1 MLSDFQSQFL
11 EISRAIIPI
20 VLVILIIQ
28 SIFMPEVPLSDTVL
42 FLIGSLM
49 VILGIALFLVGVNIG
64 LIPIGNAIGSDIP
77 RSGSMP
83 LILITAFLFGFLAT
97 VAEPDVRVLSDMIQ
111 TISENSI
118 ERLHLILVIA
128 IGVGFFV
135 AVAILRIIY
144 RVPLAYLFTGGYLLV
159 MALILLSP
167 GSYIPIAFDA
177 GGVTT
182 GPITVPFILSLGI
195 GVTSVLG
202 GRSAISDGFGLIG
215 LASIGPIIGVLVMG
229 IVAS

>member
-97 VAEPDVRVLSDMIQ
+97 VA
-111 TISENSI
+111 
-118 ERLHLILVIA
+118 
-128 IGVGFFV
+128 
-135 AVAILRIIY
+135 
-144 RVPLAYLFTGGYLLV
+144 
-159 MALILLSP
+159 
-167 GSYIPIAFDA
+167 
-177 GGVTT
+177 
-182 GPITVPFILSLGI
+182 
-195 GVTSVLG
+195 
-202 GRSAISDGFGLIG
+202 
-215 LASIGPIIGVLVMG
+215 
-229 IVAS
+229 

>member
-159 MALILLSP
+159 MALVLLSP